1 MEKPVDKPVVPAP
14 TQVVTETPKP
24 PVTPPPAME
33 KPVKPEAPKPPVN
46 PPAAM
51 EKPVKPEE
59 PKLQQVFTKQ
69 EYLQDAPPRKEEN
82 KPEPIASATSDE
94 QTT

>member
-1 MEKPVDKPVVPAP
+1 VTDKPIAMEKPVDKPVVTAP
-14 TQVVTETPKP
+14 TQAVT
-24 PVTPPPAME
+24 
-33 KPVKPEAPKPPVN
+33 EAPKPPVTA
-46 PPAAM
+46 PAAV

-69 EYLQDAPPRKEEN
+69 EYLQDAPARKEEN
-82 KPEPIASATSDE
+82 KPEAIASTTSDE